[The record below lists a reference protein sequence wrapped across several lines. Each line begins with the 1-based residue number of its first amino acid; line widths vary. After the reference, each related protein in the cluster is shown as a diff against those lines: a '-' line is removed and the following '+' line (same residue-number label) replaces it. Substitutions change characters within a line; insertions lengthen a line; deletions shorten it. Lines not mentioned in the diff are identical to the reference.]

1 MVINHIILPGGGP
14 IGIFVYGALKRLNKL
29 NFWNIENIKSIY
41 CTSIGGLIGIITIL
55 NLDWEWMDDFL
66 IKRPWNKIIDL
77 NNVNYLEIISEK
89 GLFNENIAKNIIEP
103 LLKAKGLDINIT
115 LQDFY
120 KITNISIHF
129 YSTNINSNLLDEEE
143 ISYKNFPNMKLY
155 EALYAT
161 MNVPFIFK
169 PYYIDNKCL
178 IDGGLVNNNP
188 IKNCVERENV
198 QNENYIY
205 DNILFFTNSTR
216 CKENKLAAE
225 SNIFDLLLLMLSK
238 MATTIMCRNIDL
250 KKNKNIKNL
259 IECDTNN
266 GSLNIEYWLKVL
278 NSQEEREKILNNG
291 IIKANE
297 FILDNYINF
306 INIDVS
312 NNNNISDYNDISY
325 SNIVDIS
332 NVSINDNFN

>member
-14 IGIFVYGALKRLNKL
+14 IGFYVYGALKQLNKL

-66 IKRPWNKIIDL
+66 IKRPWDKIINL
-77 NNVNYLEIISEK
+77 NNINYIEIISEK
-89 GLFNENIAKNIIEP
+89 GLFDKTIAKSIIEP
-103 LLKAKGLDINIT
+103 LLKTKGLDINIT
-115 LQDFY
+115 LEDFY
-120 KITNISIHF
+120 NFTNISIYF

-143 ISYKNFPNMKLY
+143 ISYKNYPNMKLY

-169 PYYIDNKCL
+169 PYYINNKCL

-188 IKNCVERENV
+188 IKNCIE
-198 QNENYIY
+198 NENTNY
-205 DNILFFTNSTR
+205 DNILFFTNSTQ
-216 CKENKLAAE
+216 CKENRLEVE

-238 MATTIMCRNIDL
+238 MATTIMCRNVEF
-250 KKNKNIKNL
+250 KKRENIKNL

-278 NSQEEREKILNNG
+278 NLQYEREKILNNG

-297 FILDNYINF
+297 FIILHNNSNL
-306 INIDVS
+306 INIDIS
-312 NNNNISDYNDISY
+312 NNNNSTTN
-325 SNIVDIS
+325 NIDIS
-332 NVSINDNFN
+332 NNNNNSTSSNDSTTND